1 MIPIILLAKFY
12 VVKSNKN
19 QHRKDIYSIE
29 ILVMS
34 GNGGCQ
40 VEGDE

>member
-19 QHRKDIYSIE
+19 QDRKDIYSIK

-34 GNGGCQ
+34 GKGGCQ